1 MNFPI
6 SIDRTSLFQI
16 LGVLGGIFHFIQ
28 ILIERSVSK
37 QWRRWSDWSGSALF
51 ADAHRLIWVNCLSK
65 DLCTVKNLQETF
77 DWYVL
82 ITIKLWKESVGV
94 LWSPPSL
101 RPSDGCTSVRYVM
114 SSHSG
119 HICGP
124 LTCSHIAMK
133 QISLFPCSYFLA
145 FFYNIVFVIPPPNL
159 TLFLGYFEI
168 NAHFPLFPKA
178 PKRTSNSVDGRRA
191 VCLII
196 AFCQVLIIIHILLK
210 IKTPP

>member
-1 MNFPI
+1 MPI
-6 SIDRTSLFQI
+6 GLYGLIVYLK
-16 LGVLGGIFHFIQ
+16 IFVQKKI
-28 ILIERSVSK
+28 SK
-37 QWRRWSDWSGSALF
+37 K
-51 ADAHRLIWVNCLSK
+51 RLIDMCQLPSSFEK
-65 DLCTVKNLQETF
+65 RALGYF
-77 DWYVL
+77 DRL
-82 ITIKLWKESVGV
+82 RPSV
-94 LWSPPSL
+94 

-119 HICGP
+119 HIRGP

-145 FFYNIVFVIPPPNL
+145 FFNNIVFVIPPPNL
-159 TLFLGYFEI
+159 TLFLGYSEI
-168 NAHFPLFPKA
+168 NTHFPLFPKA

-196 AFCQVLIIIHILLK
+196 AFCQVIIIIHILLK